1 MGRCLE
7 DGLYAGS
14 LFSILFL
21 VSAVPRGQD
30 TALLWDATETLMR
43 RDLDSEVVKGT
54 DDGPLPAAAAP
65 LCQVLGQPSCGEK
78 SPGCT
83 YCCLLKTQQKCVFPS
98 SALDFVDL
106 QLLKSQPWPTPWSWG
121 VQSKLT

>member
-1 MGRCLE
+1 MGHCLK
-7 DGLYAGS
+7 DGLYTGS

-43 RDLDSEVVKGT
+43 RDLDSKVVEGT
-54 DDGPLPAAAAP
+54 DDDPLPAATAP

-78 SPGCT
+78 SQVVPLLSFKIKHNKNVFSSHLPST
-83 YCCLLKTQQKCVFPS
+83 LWIYCF
-98 SALDFVDL
+98 
-106 QLLKSQPWPTPWSWG
+106 
-121 VQSKLT
+121 